1 MTAWSCAV
9 VDCRDGAGD
18 VGSSD
23 PATTTSMFC
32 YLILLPRTRM
42 IEHEDGAGLLER
54 PDLGFSDVGDLPSSI
69 YIAMCDDNLR

>member
-1 MTAWSCAV
+1 
-9 VDCRDGAGD
+9 
-18 VGSSD
+18 
-23 PATTTSMFC
+23 
-32 YLILLPRTRM
+32 M